1 MLAGLKSP
9 KFWLLLLIVAGY
21 IFLPKLL
28 SPRFEQKISWH
39 PEERN
44 WFGQSGWIVFAYA
57 AGLLTTLCASRFLI
71 LRKGRGSIDA
81 IAWYC
86 LVLSVFV
93 PAVWLF
99 VVTDWDNEAVAE
111 IGCWVGYPI
120 ALLFVPT
127 VVFLVDL
134 ITRSSLAPGVYLLRS
149 IGEICL
155 LVPVWCMVWVYIEL
169 LILGWIGP

>member
-1 MLAGLKSP
+1 MLVVLKSP

-21 IFLPKLL
+21 IFLPKVLP
-28 SPRFEQKISWH
+28 PRFEQKISWH

-44 WFGQSGWIVFAYA
+44 WFGQPGWTAFLYA
-57 AGLLTTLCASRFLI
+57 AGLLIVLCALRLLI
-71 LRKGRGSIDA
+71 LRKSRGPIDA
-81 IAWYC
+81 AAWYC
-86 LVLSVFV
+86 LVLSAFV

-111 IGCWVGYPI
+111 TACWVGYPI

-127 VVFLVDL
+127 AVFLFDL
-134 ITRSSLAPGVYLLRS
+134 ITHTSLAPGVYLLRS
-149 IGEICL
+149 VGEICL
-155 LVPVWCMVWVYIEL
+155 LVPNWCVFWVIVES